1 MVNKEK
7 TALMTKL
14 ALYESIEGKEDIK
27 LGRYYKGDYVRFQ
40 VLKTIVAATIGYLL
54 VLLLVVI
61 YHSEYLIANAVKLD
75 YATMIRA
82 LIGFYIVTL
91 TVFIA
96 GAVIGY
102 SLKYT
107 LSRKKLAVY
116 FRMLRRLR
124 RFYKE
129 EEETTASAERVD
141 MEDMTL

>member
-27 LGRYYKGDYVRFQ
+27 LGRYYKGDYVRLQ
-40 VLKTIVAATIGYLL
+40 VLKTIVAVTVGYLL
-54 VLLLVVI
+54 MLLLIVI
-61 YHSEYLIANAVKLD
+61 YNSEYLIANAVKLD

-82 LIGFYIVTL
+82 IIGFYIMTL
-91 TVFIA
+91 TVFIV
-96 GAVIGY
+96 GAVVGY

-116 FRMLRRLR
+116 FRMLRKLR
-124 RFYKE
+124 IFYKE
-129 EEETTASAERVD
+129 EDETTASAERVD
-141 MEDMTL
+141 MEDITL

>member
-14 ALYESIEGKEDIK
+14 ALYENIEGKEDIK

-40 VLKTIVAATIGYLL
+40 VLKTVVAVTIGYLL
-54 VLLLVVI
+54 LVLLVLI
-61 YHSEYLIANAVKLD
+61 YNSEYLIANAVKLD
-75 YATMIRA
+75 YATMLRA
-82 LIGFYIVTL
+82 AIGFYAATL

-96 GAVIGY
+96 GAVVGY

-124 RFYKE
+124 IFYKE
-129 EEETTASAERVD
+129 EDETAASAERVN
-141 MEDMTL
+141 MEDITL

>member
-141 MEDMTL
+141 MEDITL